1 MGFDD
6 HDTLADMEDA
16 DLSELGMPPHHIA
29 RFRSALRQILGV
41 EANPVTVFLRQF
53 GLEQYSDRLIAA
65 GVDELE
71 TLVELD
77 DMDLKDLGFI
87 RGHALKLRRRIRQ
100 HLTGVD
106 SKQDFPHTSRIS
118 LAEPSEIREGM
129 VSECP
134 TDRTQL
140 ELPNLADMEKEVS
153 DVVQSWGYVEQLG
166 IVAAGAIFCKH
177 TFALAPEAMALFPPS
192 VLDKYSSSDSGFEEL
207 ADLDQSTLLTRHFS
221 VVLNAVGSA
230 VAGLQQ
236 DLSVLVSMVQQLGGR
251 HAGYGVEAPHFEVIG
266 QALKLTLEE
275 ILADRYTPEV
285 DRAWGIVYNF
295 LSMVMIH
302 VMRDARASPEIQ
314 NASNAF

>member
-1 MGFDD
+1 L
-6 HDTLADMEDA
+6 TDMEDA

-29 RFRSALRQILGV
+29 RFRAGLRQILGV
-41 EANPVTVFLRQF
+41 GANPVTAFLREF
-53 GLEQYSDRLIAA
+53 GLEQYADRLVAA
-65 GVDELE
+65 GVDDLE

-87 RGHALKLRRRIRQ
+87 RGHALKLRCRIREN
-100 HLTGVD
+100 LTTKGD
-106 SKQDFPHTSRIS
+106 SKQDVPPR
-118 LAEPSEIREGM
+118 ADPSDVREGV
-129 VSECP
+129 VSGPRE
-134 TDRTQL
+134 RT
-140 ELPNLADMEKEVS
+140 EPDLPSLVGREKEVS
-153 DVVQSWGYVEQLG
+153 DVVESWGYVERSG

-192 VLDKYSSSDSGFEEL
+192 VLDKYRSYDSGFEEL

-251 HAGYGVEAPHFEVIG
+251 HAGYGVQVPHYEVIG
-266 QALKLTLEE
+266 KALKLTLEE
-275 ILADRYTPEV
+275 ILVDRYTPEV

-295 LSMVMIH
+295 LSMLMIH
-302 VMRDARASPEIQ
+302 AMNDARAMPEVQ
-314 NASNAF
+314 NATNAF